1 MTERSKMFE
10 DRCPLDRKGR
20 DIYIEKDI
28 YKFSL
33 ASSLPT
39 IRDKTVDFVFAGKVF
54 EMYICS
60 GSNSWVDNI
69 QDKEEKISEF
79 FALKQVFRLLSEKL
93 CDKGNY
99 VYKTNTINIKGYKVW
114 FGNKSKAARQNISR
128 CIENGLVNSMKLSLC
143 CKESSKR
150 LTTVI
155 FRFFNELC
163 NDKDSEHTS
172 SRCVIIGHLVRP
184 EVQNL
189 LHGIIESLNICD
201 GNCPAKITSKKTS
214 QKSSNNHHVIKMR
227 QFDQFICGES
237 SDEIWE
243 DMLNSNTIEGED
255 YHMIKFGIAASVF
268 RKPVCCLL

>member
-1 MTERSKMFE
+1 MWCNSFK
-10 DRCPLDRKGR
+10 
-20 DIYIEKDI
+20 
-28 YKFSL
+28 YKQQHWFNNL
-33 ASSLPT
+33 
-39 IRDKTVDFVFAGKVF
+39 F
-54 EMYICS
+54 
-60 GSNSWVDNI
+60 
-69 QDKEEKISEF
+69 
-79 FALKQVFRLLSEKL
+79 QVFRLLSEKL

-189 LHGIIESLNICD
+189 LHGIIESLNICN
-201 GNCPAKITSKKTS
+201 GNFPAKITSKKIS

-227 QFDQFICGES
+227 QFDMKSSMKNIHQFICGKS

-268 RKPVCCLL
+268 RKPVCCLLWFCKKINLSLT